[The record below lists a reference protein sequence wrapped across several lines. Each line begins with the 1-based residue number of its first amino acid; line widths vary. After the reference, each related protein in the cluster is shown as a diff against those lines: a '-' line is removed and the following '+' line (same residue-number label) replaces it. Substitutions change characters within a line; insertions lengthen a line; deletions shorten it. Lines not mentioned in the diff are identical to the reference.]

1 LNIPLNTTFSHLEN
15 RPKYF
20 PDSDIQVNQKNVPD
34 SIMTRKQEISFSTS
48 LTKSSKSDNKFIKST
63 LDKIKPSFTASQSK
77 SSDPLNSE
85 VLNEK
90 YSGKVNYSYPFSR
103 DNYITPF
110 KWLKDVPWLG
120 EKLGEMNVYYT
131 PSAFN
136 TSLNINESL
145 SQTTKRVG
153 PRSDNY
159 SFGLSRKFSLD
170 YSLTDKL
177 KAKYS
182 RTITS
187 DLKDF
192 RGYAWIAIKEMD
204 AGVVENINENLTTSF
219 NPQLFTWLKPNFN
232 HSAAFRW
239 NKPRASTID
248 GATIGTQL
256 RFSSSF
262 NILPSQM
269 FELFYKPPSKSSS
282 RTESNRRRGRDKT
295 KEKEIE
301 ETKTDQKENAF
312 LTSFH
317 GIIKKVNPISF
328 SYTENLNRTGRGV
341 QGTIPTGYKFGWLPD
356 HELSHA
362 DNIGSDLGAWDHKR
376 DFSVRSGLNFTRNI
390 STSMNYAQNISTTIG
405 ASNVEQ
411 RSMSRDYL
419 FWGEKLEEGF
429 PFFGW
434 SLRWTGV
441 EKWPFIK
448 KIARTASME
457 HAMNGKESRSWQ
469 FENFDGPAMPLFDLD
484 QFINDYGDNQRS
496 SRKNIS
502 FAPLIGLNM
511 NLKKGISMN
520 IRHNLSKSVQD
531 ESNGLSVRNEKTW
544 TASSNYSYRGGFTIP
559 LPYMDDWHIQNTV
572 NFTLNFDMNE
582 SESLGSKDGGA
593 EFGQTAFNSG
603 WKTALRIS
611 YSFSSQVSGGIIYEY
626 RESES
631 KTTGKKI
638 DRDFGF
644 DINIA
649 ISG

>member
-1 LNIPLNTTFSHLEN
+1 
-15 RPKYF
+15 
-20 PDSDIQVNQKNVPD
+20 
-34 SIMTRKQEISFSTS
+34 M
-48 LTKSSKSDNKFIKST
+48 
-63 LDKIKPSFTASQSK
+63 
-77 SSDPLNSE
+77 DP
-85 VLNEK
+85 
-90 YSGKVNYSYPFSR
+90 
-103 DNYITPF
+103 
-110 KWLKDVPWLG
+110 
-120 EKLGEMNVYYT
+120 
-131 PSAFN
+131 
-136 TSLNINESL
+136 
-145 SQTTKRVG
+145 
-153 PRSDNY
+153 
-159 SFGLSRKFSLD
+159 
-170 YSLTDKL
+170 
-177 KAKYS
+177 
-182 RTITS
+182 
-187 DLKDF
+187 
-192 RGYAWIAIKEMD
+192 
-204 AGVVENINENLTTSF
+204 GVVENINENLTTSF

-282 RTESNRRRGRDKT
+282 RTESNRRRGRGKA

-301 ETKTDQKENAF
+301 ETKTEQKENAF
-312 LTSFH
+312 LTSLH
-317 GIIKKVNPISF
+317 GIIRKVNPISF

-341 QGTIPTGYKFGWLPD
+341 QGTVPTGYKFGWLPE
-356 HELSHA
+356 HELDHA
-362 DNIGSDLGAWDHKR
+362 NNIGSDLGTWDHKR
-376 DFSVRSGLNFTRNI
+376 DFSVRSGLNLSRNI
-390 STSMNYAQNISTTIG
+390 STSINYAQNISTTIG

-419 FWGEKLEEGF
+419 FWGEKLESGF

-448 KIARTASME
+448 KIARSASME

-469 FENFDGPAMPLFDLD
+469 FENFDGPVMPLFDLD
-484 QFINDYGDNQRS
+484 QFINDFGDNQRS

-511 NLKKGISMN
+511 NLKKGVSMN

-582 SESLGSKDGGA
+582 SESLGSKNGGA